1 MKKKKTE
8 KQKLDW
14 CLILLSAFLV
24 SNCGTAV
31 NPVPSPRAAATQ
43 LTESSIPTIY
53 LSQIALPIK
62 TEKPTVEITNN
73 PVDAHLDLGNI
84 ESGQYLLA

>member
-1 MKKKKTE
+1 MIQKKT
-8 KQKLDW
+8 KL
-14 CLILLSAFLV
+14 CLCFMALSAFLI

-43 LTESSIPTIY
+43 LTESSIPMIY

-62 TEKPTVEITNN
+62 TEKPTVEITST
-73 PVDAHLDLGNI
+73 PVDTHIPIWILEI
-84 ESGQYLLA
+84 

>member
-43 LTESSIPTIY
+43 LTESSIPMIY

-62 TEKPTVEITNN
+62 TEKPTVEITST
-73 PVDAHLDLGNI
+73 PVDTHIPIWILEI
-84 ESGQYLLA
+84 